1 MDTLTK
7 NITLAPMNLL
17 YKISPEI
24 TLRILFRLKTGY
36 KLNLDHPVTYNE
48 KLQWIKLYDKNPLMP
63 ICADKYAV
71 RNYVESCGCAEI
83 LNDLIWE
90 GFDPEEIP
98 FDSLP
103 NRFVIKATHG
113 SGFNIICRNKDEL
126 DYKKVVNKLK
136 KWLKQKYFPCYGEWF
151 YGVVKPRII
160 IERLLTDNDDS
171 IPADYKVMCFHGEPR
186 YILVDTDRF
195 TSHKRNIYTIDWR
208 LLKGVTISFPNGKPI
223 DKPSKLEELL
233 YYSRKLSSKFIHA
246 RIDFYIVN
254 NKIYFGEITFTHG
267 AGFSKINPFSFNVE
281 MGSHINLPLK
291 KKSAAGK
298 DKNESCC

>member
-1 MDTLTK
+1 VDTLTK

-90 GFDPEEIP
+90 G
-98 FDSLP
+98 LTRR
-103 NRFVIKATHG
+103 RFPLIACLTGLLLKQRMALALILFAETRM
-113 SGFNIICRNKDEL
+113 NLII
-126 DYKKVVNKLK
+126 KVVNKLK

-171 IPADYKVMCFHGEPR
+171 IPADYKVMCFHVSLG
-186 YILVDTDRF
+186 
-195 TSHKRNIYTIDWR
+195 IYW
-208 LLKGVTISFPNGKPI
+208 
-223 DKPSKLEELL
+223 
-233 YYSRKLSSKFIHA
+233 
-246 RIDFYIVN
+246 
-254 NKIYFGEITFTHG
+254 
-267 AGFSKINPFSFNVE
+267 
-281 MGSHINLPLK
+281 
-291 KKSAAGK
+291 
-298 DKNESCC
+298 

>member
-1 MDTLTK
+1 MGKLIK
-7 NITLAPMNLL
+7 KILFALMNLL
-17 YKISPEI
+17 YRISPEM
-24 TLRILFRLKTGY
+24 TLKILFRLKSGR

-63 ICADKYAV
+63 LCADKYAV

-98 FDSLP
+98 FDKLP
-103 NRFVIKATHG
+103 SQFVIKTTHG

-126 DYKKVVNKLK
+126 DYKKVVRKLN
-136 KWLKQKYFPCYGEWF
+136 KWLKQKYIPCYGEWY
-151 YGVVKPRII
+151 YGMIKPRII
-160 IERLLTDNDDS
+160 IEKLLTNDDGS
-171 IPADYKVMCFHGEPR
+171 IPEDYKVMCFHGEPR
-186 YILVDTDRF
+186 YILVDIDRF
-195 TSHKRNIYTIDWR
+195 TNHKRNIYTIDWR
-208 LLKGVTISFPNGKPI
+208 PMEGVTFPFPNGKPV
-223 DKPSKLEELL
+223 DKPSKLDELL
-233 YYSRKLSSKFIHA
+233 YYSRKLSSKFTHA

-254 NKIYFGEITFTHG
+254 NKIYFGEITLTPG
-267 AGFSKINPFSFNVE
+267 AGFSMINPFWFNVE
-281 MGSHINLPLK
+281 MGRCINLPLG